1 MTQNGSLDIQDV
13 QEKFDE
19 LQSWEKKQFLLENID
34 NLDED
39 DYDTICDSISVE
51 PTDICKRLT
60 PYDVCGCFSHNDLL
74 DEIGVYNIVSYLS
87 NQILSV
93 EQIKNIVETTLND
106 KSLSSVKK
114 NKVLKEELL
123 KLIEKI

>member
-19 LQSWEKKQFLLENID
+19 LQSWEKKKFILKNLD

-39 DYDTICDSISVE
+39 DYDTICDNISIE
-51 PTDICKRLT
+51 PRDICRRLT
-60 PYDVCGCFSHNDLL
+60 PYEVCESFSTRELL
-74 DEIGVYNIVSYLS
+74 DEIGADDIVYYLS
-87 NQILSV
+87 HQILGV
-93 EQIKNIVETTLND
+93 EQIIDIVKTTINY
-106 KSLSSVKK
+106 SSDKK
-114 NKVLKEELL
+114 NKALKKELL